1 MTDKGK
7 VYDDVNIRHFKLVSG
22 EEVISYVGTE
32 TSGDTLIHLERP
44 LQIHRMG
51 MGSFFFSKW
60 HPFSKK
66 DECVVNPNQ
75 IVSHSEC
82 ADVVKERYIK
92 ICLDISKDKSE
103 AEFVDKAQ
111 MEEFE
116 DEVQKKAE
124 EILTPLLTKDGKG
137 PTYH

>member
-1 MTDKGK
+1 MTDKEK

-66 DECVVNPNQ
+66 RNSVLR
-75 IVSHSEC
+75 
-82 ADVVKERYIK
+82 ERY
-92 ICLDISKDKSE
+92 
-103 AEFVDKAQ
+103 
-111 MEEFE
+111 
-116 DEVQKKAE
+116 
-124 EILTPLLTKDGKG
+124 
-137 PTYH
+137 

>member
-1 MTDKGK
+1 MTKEDK
-7 VYDDVNIRHFKLVSG
+7 VYDDINIRHFKLVSG
-22 EEVISYVGTE
+22 EEVISYVGSDSKE
-32 TSGDTLIHLERP
+32 DTLIHLERP

-82 ADVVKERYIK
+82 ADMVKERYIK
-92 ICLDISKDKSE
+92 ICLDISKDMSE
-103 AEFVDKAQ
+103 TEFMDKAQ

-116 DEVQKKAE
+116 DEVQRKAE
-124 EILTPLLTKDGKG
+124 EILTPLLSKDSKG

>member
-1 MTDKGK
+1 MTDKDK
-7 VYDDVNIRHFKLVSG
+7 TYHDINIRHFKLVSG
-22 EEVISYVGTE
+22 DEVISYVTDVKNE
-32 TSGDTLIHLERP
+32 KESLLTLERP

-66 DECVVNPNQ
+66 DECVVNPSQ

-82 ADVVKERYIK
+82 ADAVKERYIQ
-92 ICLDISKDKSE
+92 ICLDISKESNMQFLENIDIEKE
-103 AEFVDKAQ
+103 LEKRV
-111 MEEFE
+111 E
-116 DEVQKKAE
+116 DLKE
-124 EILTPLLTKDGKG
+124 EINLLPKNGKG